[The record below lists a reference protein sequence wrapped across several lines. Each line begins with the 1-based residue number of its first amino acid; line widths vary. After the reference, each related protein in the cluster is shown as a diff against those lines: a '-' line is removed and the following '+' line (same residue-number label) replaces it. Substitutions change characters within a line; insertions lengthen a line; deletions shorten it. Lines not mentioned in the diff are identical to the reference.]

1 MLVIVW
7 EYMARPDRLAE
18 FESLYRPDGP
28 WVELFK
34 KSPGFVST
42 TLMRDVHDT
51 HRFVIADRWMS
62 EASYE
67 AFKLEFAPEYE
78 ALTARGARLHRPSR
92 RVRIPLPPGRV
103 VGFELGE

>member
-7 EYMARPDRLAE
+7 EYMARPDRLEE

-42 TLMRDVHDT
+42 TLMRDVKNT
-51 HRFVIADRWMS
+51 NRFVIADRWNS
-62 EASYE
+62 EESYE
-67 AFKLEFAPEYE
+67 AFKQDFAAEYQTLSE
-78 ALTARGARLHRPSR
+78 RGERTHRAEHL
-92 RVRIPLPPGRV
+92 IGRFDFV
-103 VGFELGE
+103 E

>member
-7 EYMARPDRLAE
+7 EYMARPDRLDE
-18 FESLYRPDGP
+18 FEALYRPDGP
-28 WVELFK
+28 WVDLFK

-42 TLMRDVHDT
+42 TLMRDVRDP

-67 AFKLEFAPEYE
+67 AFKGDFAADYR
-78 ALTARGARLHRPSR
+78 ALSERGERLHRAEHL
-92 RVRIPLPPGRV
+92 IGRFDFV
-103 VGFELGE
+103 E